1 MILPKAFA
9 VLGQAIA
16 MEIEYNGYIY
26 EHTWPE
32 KGPGRMLL
40 LASTS
45 TGASTDRGAYGSSVL
60 LLTKPRPQRKPR
72 KLDHKEHLDTVQ
84 GAINTYEKFN
94 ARGAIDLK
102 RMTLPNYKY
111 KKFGRVKNIA
121 YYSNKWG
128 RPDRYIHTFD
138 NPTYARINYTNKG
151 INPPV
156 ILVTGKSLNI
166 TKRGIEG

>member
-9 VLGQAIA
+9 VLGTAIA
-16 MEIEYNGYIY
+16 MDIEYKGYIY
-26 EHTWPE
+26 EHTWPI

-45 TGASTDRGAYGSSVL
+45 TGASSDYGSNVL
-60 LLTKPRPQRKPR
+60 LLTKPRPIRKSKR
-72 KLDHKEHLDTVQ
+72 SDISDNSQTVQ

-94 ARGAIDLK
+94 SLKAIDIK

-111 KKFGRVKNIA
+111 KKFGKVLNIA

-128 RPDRYIHTFD
+128 KKDRYIHTFD
-138 NPTYARINYTNKG
+138 NPTSARINYTNQG
-151 INPPV
+151 MNPPV
-156 ILVTGKSLNI
+156 ILVTGKSLRI